1 MYKIDFTNTTEQ
13 SRLQYKKIRRAV
25 ENALKGEKIN
35 EAEIS
40 IVFMNNDDIRDINKR
55 YLKHNWETDVISFP
69 LEENPLSGEIY
80 IGLEVAREQAKE
92 YNVSLTNELSRLAI
106 HGVLHIIGYDD
117 ATDIERNNMT
127 KLENKYL
134 EGDTSE

>member
-13 SRLQYKKIRRAV
+13 KHLQYKKIRKAV
-25 ENALKGEKIN
+25 ENALRGEKIN

-40 IVFMNNDDIRDINKR
+40 IVFLNNDDIKDINNR

-92 YNVSLTNELSRLAI
+92 YNVSLTNELSRLAV

-134 EGDTSE
+134 EGETSE

>member
-25 ENALKGEKIN
+25 ENALKGEKIK

-40 IVFMNNDDIRDINKR
+40 IVFMNNDDIRDINNR

-92 YNVSLTNELSRLAI
+92 YKVSLTNELSRLAI

>member
-40 IVFMNNDDIRDINKR
+40 IVFMNNDDIRDINNR

>member
-1 MYKIDFTNTTEQ
+1 MYKIEFTNTTEQ

-40 IVFMNNDDIRDINKR
+40 IVFMNNDDIRDINNR

>member
-13 SRLQYKKIRRAV
+13 SRLKYKKIRRAV

-40 IVFMNNDDIRDINKR
+40 IVFMNNDDIRDINNR

-92 YNVSLTNELSRLAI
+92 YKVSLTNELSRLAI

-127 KLENKYL
+127 NLENKYL
-134 EGDTSE
+134 EADTSE